1 MEINAELFHNRL
13 HQFITEWR
21 ADKRNGDVLFGGV
34 GSIVILTGKSEDQN
48 QLTYRK
54 SNAMHVSLFRE
65 PSSIPHEAKADHNV
79 DTSFG
84 YLVTNFLGQF
94 SYSLWTSSTL

>member
-1 MEINAELFHNRL
+1 MGDKVEINAELFHNRL

-21 ADKRNGDVLFGGV
+21 ADKRNGDALFGGV

-54 SNAMHVSLFRE
+54 SNAMHVSL
-65 PSSIPHEAKADHNV
+65 H
-79 DTSFG
+79 
-84 YLVTNFLGQF
+84 
-94 SYSLWTSSTL
+94 